1 MKTAEKIEI
10 AYRVAKYA
18 GREHADLLSIED
30 DGQTV
35 TIRKDDPTGEYT
47 SEWTIWVDRSA
58 LRQVAR
64 VYVPR
69 TGYESAISANDVDMV
84 VVLDNDPEKEIERT
98 RSMREHDRK
107 MKQYRYLAA

>member
-1 MKTAEKIEI
+1 MKTAKKIETD
-10 AYRVAKYA
+10 YRAAKIV
-18 GREHADLLSIED
+18 GRDHADLLSIED

-35 TIRKDDPTGEYT
+35 TIRKEDPTGKCT

-58 LRQVAR
+58 RRQVAR

-69 TGYESAISANDVDMV
+69 TGYEAAISATDAASVIM
-84 VVLDNDPEKEIERT
+84 LDSDPERVVERT
-98 RSMREHDRK
+98 RSINAHDRK

>member
-10 AYRVAKYA
+10 AYRAAKMV

-35 TIRKDDPTGEYT
+35 TIRKDDPTGECT

-64 VYVPR
+64 VYVPA
-69 TGYESAISANDVDMV
+69 TGFEAAISASDVDSV
-84 VVLDNDPEKEIERT
+84 VVVDSDPQVEVERT